1 MRDYDSYKLHLKL
14 LLVHLATAE
23 KRSYDTNS
31 VGKFRSQ
38 FHDGKSLKR
47 IAFSLIIRLENLPDA
62 CTRRIITRCSN
73 TTRHRLAKIA
83 RIDEE
88 TLFRFCSFQFLR
100 NESHKVGA
108 NASFTALRMRATDD
122 LV

>member
-47 IAFSLIIRLENLPDA
+47 IAFSLIIFAYL
-62 CTRRIITRCSN
+62 
-73 TTRHRLAKIA
+73 
-83 RIDEE
+83 ID
-88 TLFRFCSFQFLR
+88 FRSKDRTYCR
-100 NESHKVGA
+100 GK
-108 NASFTALRMRATDD
+108 
-122 LV
+122 